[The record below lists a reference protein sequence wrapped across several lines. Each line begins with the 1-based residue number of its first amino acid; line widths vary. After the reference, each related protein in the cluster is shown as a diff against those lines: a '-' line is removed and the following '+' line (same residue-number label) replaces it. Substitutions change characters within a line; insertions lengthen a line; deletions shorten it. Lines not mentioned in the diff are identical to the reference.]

1 MKLIKK
7 YLSTMIAA
15 SAVILIPMVVGLLL
29 WNRLPEQITIHWGL
43 NNTPDGWAGKQIVVF
58 GVPALLL
65 AAQWVGV
72 LLTSLDPKVKN
83 ADGKPMKIVLW
94 LIPAISLVVCGVIYG
109 YALGLDFNMD
119 NVALLLVGMLFL
131 IIGNYLPK
139 CKQSYTLGI
148 KLPWTLKS
156 EANWNATHRFG
167 GKVWML
173 GGLLLTQCV
182 FLPKNLLGVAIL
194 VIMPALVLIPVV
206 YSFVYYNRY
215 DKK

>member
-15 SAVILIPMVVGLLL
+15 SVVILIPMVVGLLL

-58 GVPALLL
+58 GMPALLL

-83 ADGKPMKIVLW
+83 ADGKPMKLVRR
-94 LIPAISLVVCGVIYG
+94 LIPAISLTLCGVIYG
-109 YALGLDFNMD
+109 YALGLNFNMD
-119 NVALLLVGMLFL
+119 NVALLLVGLLFL

-139 CKQSYTLGI
+139 CKQSYTQGI

-156 EANWNATHRFG
+156 EANSNATHRFG

-194 VIMPALVLIPVV
+194 TIMPVLVLIPVV
-206 YSFVYYNRY
+206 YSFLYHKREQ
-215 DKK
+215 K

>member
-7 YLSTMIAA
+7 YFSTMIAA
-15 SAVILIPMVVGLLL
+15 SLVILIPLVVGLLL
-29 WNRLPEQITIHWGL
+29 WNRLPEQITVHWGL
-43 NNTPDGWAGKQIVVF
+43 NNTPDGWTGKAFVVF
-58 GVPALLL
+58 GLPGLMLV
-65 AAQWVGV
+65 AQWVGV

-83 ADGKPMKIVLW
+83 ADGKPMKLVLW

-109 YALGLDFNMD
+109 YALGLNFNMD
-119 NVALLLVGMLFL
+119 NVALLLVGLLFV

-182 FLPKNLLGVAIL
+182 FLPKNLLGVAIF

-206 YSFVYYNRY
+206 YSFLYHKREQ
-215 DKK
+215 K

>member
-15 SAVILIPMVVGLLL
+15 SVVILIPMVVGLLL
-29 WNRLPEQITIHWGL
+29 WNRLPEQITTHWGVGS
-43 NNTPDGWAGKQIVVF
+43 TPDGWAGKELVVF
-58 GVPALLL
+58 GMPALML
-65 AAQWVGV
+65 ALQWACALV
-72 LLTSLDPKVKN
+72 TSLDPKMKDT
-83 ADGKPMKIVLW
+83 DGKPLKLVLW
-94 LIPAISLVVCGVIYG
+94 LCPVLSVVCCGVIYG
-109 YALGLDFNMD
+109 YALGLDLNMD
-119 NVALLLVGMLFL
+119 NVALLLVGLLFVV
-131 IIGNYLPK
+131 IGNYLPK

-194 VIMPALVLIPVV
+194 VIMPVLVLVPVV
-206 YSFVYYNRY
+206 YSFIYHKREQ
-215 DKK
+215 K

>member
-1 MKLIKK
+1 VFLLPLVMLVMHWACV
-7 YLSTMIAA
+7 LA
-15 SAVILIPMVVGLLL
+15 SSA
-29 WNRLPEQITIHWGL
+29 
-43 NNTPDGWAGKQIVVF
+43 
-58 GVPALLL
+58 
-65 AAQWVGV
+65 
-72 LLTSLDPKVKN
+72 DPKSKDHHPK
-83 ADGKPMKIVLW
+83 AMSLVLW
-94 LIPAISLVVCGVIYG
+94 LCPIITLVINTMVYAT
-109 YALGLDFNMD
+109 ALGYTV
-119 NVALLLVGMLFL
+119 NVELIMPLLVGAMF
-131 IIGNYLPK
+131 IAIGNLMPK
-139 CKQSYTLGI
+139 MRQSYTLGI

-156 EANWNATHRFG
+156 EANWNATHRLG

>member
-15 SAVILIPMVVGLLL
+15 SVVILIPMVVGLLL
-29 WNRLPEQITIHWGL
+29 WNRLPEQIATHWSFG
-43 NNTPDGWAGKQIVVF
+43 NNPDGWTGKALVVF
-58 GVPALLL
+58 GLPSLML

-83 ADGKPMKIVLW
+83 ADGKPMKLVLW

-109 YALGLDFNMD
+109 YALGLNFNID
-119 NVALLLVGMLFL
+119 NVALLLVGLLFV

-182 FLPKNLLGVAIL
+182 FLPKNLLGVAVL
-194 VIMPALVLIPVV
+194 VIMPALVLVPVV
-206 YSFVYYNRY
+206 YSFLYYKRHE
-215 DKK
+215 KK

>member
-1 MKLIKK
+1 MIRKHKKTLI
-7 YLSTMIAA
+7 LTSLLT
-15 SAVILIPMVVGLLL
+15 LLPIPVGLLL

-58 GVPALLL
+58 GMPALLL
-65 AAQWVGV
+65 AVQWVGV

-83 ADGKPMKIVLW
+83 ADGKPMKLVLW
-94 LIPAISLVVCGVIYG
+94 LIPAISLTLCGVIYG

-119 NVALLLVGMLFL
+119 NVALLLVGLLFL

-194 VIMPALVLIPVV
+194 VIMPALVLIPLV
-206 YSFVYYNRY
+206 YSFVYYNRQ

>member
-15 SAVILIPMVVGLLL
+15 SVVILIPMVVGLLL

-43 NNTPDGWAGKQIVVF
+43 NNTPDGWAGKEIVVF
-58 GVPALLL
+58 GMPALLL
-65 AAQWVGV
+65 VVQWVGV

-83 ADGKPMKIVLW
+83 ADGKPMKLVLW
-94 LIPAISLVVCGVIYG
+94 LIPAISLVICGVIYG
-109 YALGLDFNMD
+109 YALGLDLNMD
-119 NVALLLVGMLFL
+119 NVALLLVGLLFV

-148 KLPWTLKS
+148 KLPWTLNS
-156 EANWNATHRFG
+156 EANWNATHRLG

-194 VIMPALVLIPVV
+194 LILPALVLVPVV
-206 YSFVYYNRY
+206 YSFVYYNRHE
-215 DKK
+215 KK

>member
-15 SAVILIPMVVGLLL
+15 SVVILIPMVVGLLL
-29 WNRLPEQITIHWGL
+29 WNRLPEQITTHWGIGS
-43 NNTPDGWAGKQIVVF
+43 TPDGWAGKEIVVF
-58 GVPALLL
+58 GLPALML
-65 AAQWVGV
+65 AIQWIGV
-72 LLTSLDPKVKN
+72 MLTSLDPKMKD
-83 ADGKPMKIVLW
+83 ADGKPLKIVLW
-94 LIPAISLVVCGVIYG
+94 LCPVLCLCCCGVIYG
-109 YALGLDFNMD
+109 YALGLDLNMD
-119 NVALLLVGMLFL
+119 NVALLLVGMLFV

-156 EANWNATHRFG
+156 EANWNATHRIG

-194 VIMPALVLIPVV
+194 VIMPLLVLVPVV
-206 YSFVYYNRY
+206 YSFVYYNRH